1 MFPAGAPGLAL
12 IVLRLVTIAW
22 LHLDAT
28 ARFAFSP
35 HVPALILLEVL
46 SVALLVGFLTP
57 YVTCA
62 LIVANV
68 LVYFFW
74 QQGGLSL
81 GDPSSAH
88 YICNL
93 QDWAAI
99 PNRITLFRLPLEADF
114 ADPDDLAD
122 EVWLTIVHELAHHLG
137 IDDDRLHEL
146 GVD

>member
-62 LIVANV
+62 AGVVKAVDLIAGSAVPGF
-68 LVYFFW
+68 L
-74 QQGGLSL
+74 GGLAFAHFIILLLLGPGAYSL
-81 GDPSSAH
+81 DA
-88 YICNL
+88 
-93 QDWAAI
+93 
-99 PNRITLFRLPLEADF
+99 RLFGRR
-114 ADPDDLAD
+114 
-122 EVWLTIVHELAHHLG
+122 VTVLTSP
-137 IDDDRLHEL
+137 R
-146 GVD
+146 